1 MSSLPG
7 SSRVFAD
14 EAGTRLDGQP
24 WVTRVGIVFVRE
36 AATEK
41 NAVFCGPN
49 LASVDAL
56 RTQANHVA
64 EDDRPHGIMVPIT
77 NGEEVMSRLR
87 RGICVYR

>member
-1 MSSLPG
+1 MSPLPG
-7 SSRVFAD
+7 SSRAFAD
-14 EAGTRLDGQP
+14 EAGTGLDGQP

-41 NAVFCGPN
+41 SAVFCGAN

-56 RTQANHVA
+56 RTQANHVV
-64 EDDRPHGIMVPIT
+64 EDDRLHGLMVPIID
-77 NGEEVMSRLR
+77 GEAVVSLLR